1 MFLIACWLAVGGKTQ
16 EGDGKGLCG
25 VFAACSY
32 KVALTGWVS
41 GSISLSKL
49 M

>member
-25 VFAACSY
+25 VCLQP
-32 KVALTGWVS
+32 VPTRW
-41 GSISLSKL
+41 LSQGGCQEASVYL
-49 M
+49 N